1 MGTTK
6 GATTG
11 ATQAEADAKMFAAA
25 NPYVSPVTA
34 ANTGAGIA
42 ATTPNFEDIA
52 LQMAK
57 KKRKGLVPVPPVTNT
72 GALPDAMSQVLA
84 RYGK

>member
-11 ATQAEADAKMFAAA
+11 ATQDEVDAKMFAAA

-34 ANTGAGIA
+34 ANTGAGVA

-52 LQMAK
+52 IQMAK
-57 KKRKGLVPVPPVTNT
+57 KRRKLMAPVPPVTTT